1 LSANHEMSKKIAFQC
16 IILLGIVSLFGDITY
31 EGARGITGPYLALL
45 GASAAVVGV
54 VSGIGEFLGYT
65 LRLASGYL
73 ADRTKTYWGFTI
85 AGYALIFAIP
95 LLGFANT
102 WQIAAIFI
110 ILERMGKAIR
120 SPARDTIL
128 SHATKQVGRGL
139 GFGLHEALD
148 QVGAIIG
155 ALIFSF
161 VLLFKDKYQAGF
173 AILWIPAILTLVF
186 LIIAKTKYPSTE
198 EFETPKKSEGQNIKG
213 RLPKAFWF
221 YTFFIFLAVG
231 GFANFQLISFHFKTQ
246 SIIKDYQIP
255 LFYAVAM
262 AVDGVVALLIGKTYD
277 KFGLKSILTIPLLT
291 IPIPFF
297 AFSHN
302 YGFAVTSVVLWGAV
316 MGIHETIMRAAI
328 ADLVVVEQ
336 RGFAYGIFNTAYGA
350 SWFFG
355 GAIMGILYGFSPGLI
370 MIFSVLIEVVAIAV
384 FFLTKNWKK
393 VDPFAVNPSDL

>member
-1 LSANHEMSKKIAFQC
+1 MSKKTAFQC

-45 GASAAVVGV
+45 GASAVVVGAV
-54 VSGIGEFLGYT
+54 AGVGEFLGYA
-65 LRLASGYL
+65 LRLVSGYL
-73 ADRTKTYWGFTI
+73 ADRTKSYWTMTI
-85 AGYALIFAIP
+85 IGYALILAIP
-95 LLGFANT
+95 LLGFANC

-128 SHATKQVGRGL
+128 SHATKQVGRGW

-148 QVGAIIG
+148 QIGAIVGA
-155 ALIFSF
+155 LLFTL
-161 VLLFKDKYQAGF
+161 VLLFKDAYRVGF

-186 LIIAKTKYPSTE
+186 VFMAKAKYPSME
-198 EFETPKKSEGQNIKG
+198 EFEAPGRAEGQNIETKG
-213 RLPKAFWF
+213 KLPAAFWF
-221 YTFFIFLAVG
+221 YALFIFLAVG
-231 GFANFQLISFHFKTQ
+231 GFANFQLISYHFKTQ

-262 AVDGVVALLIGKTYD
+262 AVDGIVALIIGKSYD
-277 KFGLKSILTIPLLT
+277 KFGLKSILAIPLLT
-291 IPIPFF
+291 FPIPFF
-297 AFSHN
+297 AFSHS
-302 YGFAVTSVVLWGAV
+302 YGFAIISIVLWGAV

-336 RGFAYGIFNTAYGA
+336 RGFAYGIFNTIYGA

-355 GAIMGILYGFSPGLI
+355 GALMGLLYDFSLGLI
-370 MIFSVLIEVVAIAV
+370 MAFTVLVETISITV
-384 FFLTKNWKK
+384 FFLSKK
-393 VDPFAVNPSDL
+393 YWSARG